1 MLLFHTLIDRQR
13 LAIKMENNNDV
24 PTMETSG
31 EQVAPEATVE
41 GEGTDDQAL
50 YATVNK
56 NKQLEVSEQAGVQES
71 ALSGGGGSNDGAGKA
86 DVDEKKPDDS
96 EDRKEDDDGNKD
108 ETKPV
113 LAEDET
119 QRNEAAQDEVDDINP
134 YEEIAVVTN
143 TNDGDTGKESEV
155 RNTDQE
161 LSGRCW

>member
-1 MLLFHTLIDRQR
+1 LLLLHTLIDQQR
-13 LAIKMENNNDV
+13 PAIKMENNNDV

-56 NKQLEVSEQAGVQES
+56 NKQLEVIEQAGVRES
-71 ALSGGGGSNDGAGKA
+71 ASSGGVGSNDGAGKA
-86 DVDEKKPDDS
+86 DVDEEKKPDDS
-96 EDRKEDDDGNKD
+96 EDRKEDDGNKD

-113 LAEDET
+113 LEDEP

-143 TNDGDTGKESEV
+143 TVDGDTGKESEV